1 MPERAAHSELMRA
14 ATPLTVGSVSLLP
27 IERIVLHADRR
38 EAHAWYAAV
47 KEPYAL
53 IVRDAG
59 GVRALDRNAETIP
72 LEALREKLPG
82 LDAVLAAM

>member
-1 MPERAAHSELMRA
+1 M
-14 ATPLTVGSVSLLP
+14 PLTFGSVSLLP
-27 IERIVLHADRR
+27 IERVVLRADRR
-38 EAHAWYAAV
+38 EARVWYAAV

-59 GVRALDRNAETIP
+59 GVRAFDRNAETVP
-72 LEALREKLPG
+72 LGALREKLPG